1 MCSNDRY
8 GSERG
13 RIGRGSDSD
22 SQDRRAQSLA
32 ESPPRLP
39 RRRPLLR
46 PDRRSRHPRRRR
58 RRAHGLRW
66 GGASDKRKTP
76 QRNKSDFVH
85 TVILPAHID
94 NP

>member
-1 MCSNDRY
+1 MRSNDRC
-8 GSERG
+8 GSERDHSDH
-13 RIGRGSDSD
+13 GSGTD
-22 SQDRRAQSLA
+22 SQDRRVQSRA
-32 ESPPRLP
+32 ESPQRLP

-66 GGASDKRKTP
+66 GGASAKRKTP

-85 TVILPAHID
+85 TVILPADID
-94 NP
+94 NR